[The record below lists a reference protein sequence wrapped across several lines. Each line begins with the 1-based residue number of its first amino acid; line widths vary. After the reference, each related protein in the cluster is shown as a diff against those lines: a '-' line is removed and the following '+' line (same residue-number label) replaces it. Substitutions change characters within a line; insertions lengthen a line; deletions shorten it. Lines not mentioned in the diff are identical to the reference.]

1 MCQQQY
7 ISCFIHYLTQEEKS
21 PATIVKY
28 TREVQRFLRWLSQRE
43 LDKDI
48 VVAYKKTL
56 TQRYTPAGVNGQL
69 TAVNVFLKSIGRPD
83 CCVKL
88 MKIQRHMFCQEER
101 ELSLEEYQRL
111 LAAAGQRPIALVIRT
126 ICGTGIRVSEL
137 RHITVQ
143 AVQAGRAIVS
153 CKSKT
158 RVIFISSQLQVRLA
172 EYAQE
177 RGITTGP
184 VFVTRFGNPLDRS
197 NIWRSMKSLCARA
210 NVSWEKVY
218 PHTLRH
224 LFARTYYTMEKDI
237 VRLADLLGHSSVN
250 TTRIYTI
257 SSGQE
262 HRRQLEQMHLVL

>member
-1 MCQQQY
+1 MCQVPY
-7 ISCFIHYLTQEEKS
+7 ITQFIHYLTQEEKS
-21 PATIVKY
+21 PATITKY
-28 TREVQRFLRWLSQRE
+28 TREVQRFLRWLSDRP
-43 LDKDI
+43 LDKDM
-48 VVAYKKTL
+48 VMAYKKVL
-56 TQRYTPAGVNGQL
+56 TQSYTPAGVNGQL
-69 TAVNVFLKSIGRPD
+69 TAINIFLKSIGHHE

-88 MKIQRHMFCQEER
+88 LKIQRHMFCQEER
-101 ELSLEEYQRL
+101 ELTLEEYQRL
-111 LAAAGQRPIALVIRT
+111 LAAAGDRRISLVIQT

-143 AVQAGRAIVS
+143 AVQAGRAVVS

-158 RVIFISSQLQVRLA
+158 RVIFISSQLQVRLNA
-172 EYAQE
+172 YAQKQ
-177 RGITTGP
+177 GITHGP
-184 VFVTRFGNPLDRS
+184 IFVTRSGKPLDRS
-197 NIWRSMKSLCARA
+197 NIWRSMKTLCAKA
-210 NVSWEKVY
+210 DVKWEKVY

-250 TTRIYTI
+250 TTRIYTL

>member
-126 ICGTGIRVSEL
+126 ICGTGIRVS
-137 RHITVQ
+137 
-143 AVQAGRAIVS
+143 
-153 CKSKT
+153 
-158 RVIFISSQLQVRLA
+158 
-172 EYAQE
+172 
-177 RGITTGP
+177 
-184 VFVTRFGNPLDRS
+184 
-197 NIWRSMKSLCARA
+197 
-210 NVSWEKVY
+210 
-218 PHTLRH
+218 
-224 LFARTYYTMEKDI
+224 
-237 VRLADLLGHSSVN
+237 
-250 TTRIYTI
+250 
-257 SSGQE
+257 
-262 HRRQLEQMHLVL
+262 